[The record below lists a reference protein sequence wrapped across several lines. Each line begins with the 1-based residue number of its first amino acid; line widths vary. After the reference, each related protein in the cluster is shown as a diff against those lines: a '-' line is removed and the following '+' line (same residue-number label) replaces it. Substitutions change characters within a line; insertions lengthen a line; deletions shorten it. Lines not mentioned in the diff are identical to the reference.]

1 MNDLS
6 TATEQTAPEPA
17 GQTGQTAAPYRS
29 TFRTVLRSEWSK
41 IRTLRSA
48 GYTLIAAVVL
58 GVGFGCMITFA
69 NARAY
74 DGLSAADRAAWDPT
88 GRSLS
93 GVVMAQLAIGL
104 LGSLVLTS
112 EYATGMIRTS
122 MAVVPRRSRLLA
134 AKTAVFAVLALAAGE
149 VIGFVSFVAGQA
161 VLAGQDVPHAT
172 LGQPEVLRA
181 VAGCGLYLA
190 VVGLLGVA
198 VGVLVRA
205 TAGAIA
211 IVTAATFLI
220 PAFTPALPESLAKFV
235 GTYWPS
241 MAARQLML
249 VHHDP
254 HVLPPWAGFGL
265 MVAAVAVVLAAGF
278 VVFQRRDA

>member
-1 MNDLS
+1 MSEPS
-6 TATEQTAPEPA
+6 TVTEPA
-17 GQTGQTAAPYRS
+17 ERIAPAPARTAYRS
-29 TFRTVLRSEWSK
+29 TFLTVMRSEWSK

-48 GYTLIAAVVL
+48 SYTLLAAVAL
-58 GVGFGCMITFA
+58 GVGFGCLITFA
-69 NARAY
+69 DARAY
-74 DGLSAADRAAWDPT
+74 GTLSAADQAAWDPT

-122 MAVVPRRSRLLA
+122 LTVVPNRARLLA
-134 AKTAVFAVLALAAGE
+134 AKTVVFALIALVAGE
-149 VIGFVSFVAGQA
+149 VIGFVSFFLGQA
-161 VLAGQDVPHAT
+161 VLNGQHVPAAT
-172 LGQPEVLRA
+172 LGQPEVLRS
-181 VAGCGLYLA
+181 VIGCGLYLA

-205 TAGAIA
+205 TAGAIS
-211 IVTAATFLI
+211 IVAAATFLV
-220 PAFTPALPESLAKFV
+220 PAFTPALPDSLAKFV

-241 MAARQLML
+241 MAARQLLL

-254 HVLPPWAGFGL
+254 GVLPPWTGFWL
-265 MVAAVAVVLAAGF
+265 MAAAVAVVLAAAF
-278 VVFQRRDA
+278 AVFQRRDA